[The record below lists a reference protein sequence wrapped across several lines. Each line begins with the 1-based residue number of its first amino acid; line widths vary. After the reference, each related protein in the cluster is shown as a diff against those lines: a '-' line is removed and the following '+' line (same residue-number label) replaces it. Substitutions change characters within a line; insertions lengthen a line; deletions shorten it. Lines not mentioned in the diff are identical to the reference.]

1 MKRLKPALTA
11 VALLSSALVAGFFLL
26 APQWVDRNAN
36 QVMGNRSVRER

>member
-26 APQWVDRNAN
+26 HLNGSIATPIR
-36 QVMGNRSVRER
+36 